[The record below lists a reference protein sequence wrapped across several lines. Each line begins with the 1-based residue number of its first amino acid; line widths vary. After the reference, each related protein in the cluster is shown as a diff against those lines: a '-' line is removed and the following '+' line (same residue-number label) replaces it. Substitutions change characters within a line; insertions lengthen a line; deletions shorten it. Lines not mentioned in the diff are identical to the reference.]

1 MDQQLNLTKD
11 QQNYYN
17 KIYKKMIE
25 QQSIITQSIMNSLL
39 YKKGDVQEKDIAK
52 YIIEQSIKL
61 SKSENSNI
69 NKNGFMLMMKYLT
82 VYQSGKNV
90 KNIDIFTIQTTN
102 LPKFSSRKAKEKKE
116 REMESQ
122 LMLSQLNYSQ
132 LAEEEKEE
140 SKENPNQ
147 NNNNQQ
153 SNQRAM
159 YPSLQ
164 MSIVDANQR
173 KFSFSDNS
181 NNNEDS
187 NIQNS
192 RNLENLNIA
201 QEQLINTAQFQQ
213 EKQNEQF
220 GNQSFGNQNS
230 ELNEEAYMSL
240 NFSNIQNISKIYL
253 SQINNFTS
261 DGNSKGK
268 KPKIE
273 IRDFIIK
280 EGTYMTKSY
289 ILYNIHY
296 GLQSEKVERRFKEFE
311 ELNNYLLSKKEYK
324 GLIIPKL
331 PPKQINISQL
341 IGTQIQ
347 DSEFQIKRM
356 ADLEDY
362 LNKINNSIQ
371 LSEDPVFI
379 QFVSNK
385 SSFTQNSQSTV
396 LNKMSQWYN
405 SITSQSLQENSEYL
419 QAMIVHRFNE
429 YYRNDQQEHT
439 KTEEIDQIMQQIN
452 KYQLYVDNLQQIL
465 YEQYQLEKQKREKI
479 QSLSTIHDQ
488 PFEQIQELENYLVL
502 YSTNYKDN
510 ADKKKEVWKEF
521 RSIYSQI
528 ESAKQSHDMLL
539 QQIKHQQF
547 LNQLKSKKVQNQQ
560 PSNQEQKQR
569 IKEIDDEILESEKE
583 IVHTKILL
591 KEELSK
597 FLENLKK
604 KIRESLEIFQS
615 KTIEEFDLK

>member
-1 MDQQLNLTKD
+1 MDQQLILTKD
-11 QQNYYN
+11 QQNYFN
-17 KIYKKMIE
+17 KIYKKIIE
-25 QQSIITQSIMNSLL
+25 QQNIITQSYMNSLL
-39 YKKGDVQEKDIAK
+39 YKKGDVQEKDVAK
-52 YIIEQSIKL
+52 YITEQSIKL
-61 SKSENSNI
+61 SKSENTNV
-69 NKNGFMLMMKYLT
+69 NKNGFMIIMKYLS
-82 VYQSGKNV
+82 VYQSGKDI
-90 KNIDIFTIQTTN
+90 KNIDIFTIQVSN
-102 LPKFSSRKAKEKKE
+102 LPKLSSKKAKEKKE

-122 LMLSQLNYSQ
+122 LMLSQLNFSQ

-140 SKENPNQ
+140 SKEMPYKNI
-147 NNNNQQ
+147 NNQQ

-159 YPSLQ
+159 YPTLQ
-164 MSIVDANQR
+164 MSIIDENQR
-173 KFSFSDNS
+173 KFSFSENKND
-181 NNNEDS
+181 ES
-187 NIQNS
+187 NIYNPKSLDNQNV
-192 RNLENLNIA
+192 A
-201 QEQLINTAQFQQ
+201 QEQLVSTAEFQQ
-213 EKQNEQF
+213 EKQNEF
-220 GNQSFGNQNS
+220 GQQSFGNQKQAIND
-230 ELNEEAYMSL
+230 EVYMSL

-253 SQINNFTS
+253 SQINNFTT
-261 DGNSKGK
+261 DANSKGK

-280 EGTYMTKSY
+280 EGTYMSKSY
-289 ILYNIHY
+289 IQYNIHY
-296 GLQSEKVERRFKEFE
+296 GQHSEKVERRFKEFE

-331 PPKQINISQL
+331 PPKQINFSQF

-385 SSFTQNSQSTV
+385 NSFTPNSSNTMF
-396 LNKMSQWYN
+396 NKVSQWYN

-419 QAMIVHRFNE
+419 QAMIIHRFNE
-429 YYRNDQQEHT
+429 YYRNDQQEHSEI
-439 KTEEIDQIMQQIN
+439 EEIDQIIQQIN
-452 KYQLYVDNLQQIL
+452 KYQLQVDNLQQIL
-465 YEQYQLEKQKREKI
+465 YDQYQLEKQKREQI
-479 QSLSTIHDQ
+479 QSLSKINDQ
-488 PFEQIQELENYLVL
+488 TFEQIQELENYLVL

-528 ESAKQSHDMLL
+528 ESAKQSHGMLL

-547 LNQLKSKKVQNQQ
+547 LNQLKSKKIQNQQ
-560 PSNQEQKQR
+560 PSNQDQKQK
-569 IKEIDDEILESEKE
+569 IKQIDNEILESEQE
-583 IVHTKILL
+583 IIQTKMLL

-604 KIRESLEIFQS
+604 KIRESLEIFQQ
-615 KTIEEFDLK
+615 KTIEELDIK